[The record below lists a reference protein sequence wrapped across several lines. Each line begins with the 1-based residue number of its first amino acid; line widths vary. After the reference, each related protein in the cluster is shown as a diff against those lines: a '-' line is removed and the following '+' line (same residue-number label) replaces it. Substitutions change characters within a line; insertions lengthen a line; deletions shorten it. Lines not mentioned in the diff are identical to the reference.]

1 MLTEE
6 VFTKKPELEFGE
18 TGEHHSR
25 AVECNYLSCPP
36 SLRTE
41 LRYYISVVID
51 EVLELEYLR
60 RAEEVA
66 GKTALRAE
74 DILQTRKSDG
84 NRSTALAFQ
93 GIRK

>member
-1 MLTEE
+1 MTWRHLLTEE

-36 SLRTE
+36 SLGTE

-51 EVLELEYLR
+51 EVLEYFR

-84 NRSTALAFQ
+84 SRSTAEFY
-93 GIRK
+93 

>member
-25 AVECNYLSCPP
+25 AVECDYLSCPP
-36 SLRTE
+36 SLGTE

-51 EVLELEYLR
+51 EVLEYFR

-74 DILQTRKSDG
+74 DNLQTIKSNG
-84 NRSTALAFQ
+84 SRSTVEFY
-93 GIRK
+93 